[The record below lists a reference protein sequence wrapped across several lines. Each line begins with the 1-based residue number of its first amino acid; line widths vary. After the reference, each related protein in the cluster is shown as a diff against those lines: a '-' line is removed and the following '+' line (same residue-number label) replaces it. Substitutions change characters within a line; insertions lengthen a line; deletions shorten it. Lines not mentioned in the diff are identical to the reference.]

1 MVKVAAMAAIGTA
14 SLLGAAPPV
23 LRRRT
28 RSPGESESYYLFRAF
43 TSGILLSLA
52 FIHVI
57 ADGFEKLEGLSG
69 DVPAAPILVLAG
81 IMLMFIVERASLD
94 LFAGGEHPCCH
105 QHAHAGRAADIEQAY
120 RRRDAVLKSLEDL
133 GNEGARTF
141 SAGAPGALQ
150 DAVAHDVEASE
161 GHGHGHSHGGGHTH
175 CDSHE
180 HHKTSEGKASAGCC
194 GHGSAHAHTH
204 AHSRK
209 HTNGDLSESLLHGA
223 AASTEELATQAVA
236 GGGVGGG
243 VGGGGGGGGGRNQEN
258 VMLSMLEIGI
268 IVHSVAIGL
277 DVGASD
283 AGASTSI
290 GYIVALCFHQF
301 FEGLGLGTMI
311 AAAME
316 EHPRGGLTSGA
327 KAALM
332 VGFFAVTLPAGILIG
347 MLLRGLPTFLKNSP
361 PERWLI
367 GGLDCVSGGIL
378 VYICLCGCGA
388 LVNDFTRPALMSP
401 AKMCLRWKMIGA
413 MFVGMGIM
421 AVLGL
426 WA

>member
-28 RSPGESESYYLFRAF
+28 SSPASESESYYLLRAC

-81 IMLMFIVERASLD
+81 IMLMFVVERASLD
-94 LFAGGEHPCCH
+94 LYVGGEHPCCH
-105 QHAHAGRAADIEQAY
+105 QHAHGRGADIEQAY

-133 GNEGARTF
+133 GNEGARTL
-141 SAGAPGALQ
+141 SAGASGALQ
-150 DAVAHDVEASE
+150 DAVAHDVEAAE
-161 GHGHGHSHGGGHTH
+161 GHGHGHSHGGGHMH

-180 HHKTSEGKASAGCC
+180 HRTTSAGKASAGCC

-204 AHSRK
+204 AHSRM
-209 HTNGDLSESLLHGA
+209 HTNGDLSESLLHDA
-223 AASTEELATQAVA
+223 AASTDELATQAVA
-236 GGGVGGG
+236 GVGGE
-243 VGGGGGGGGGRNQEN
+243 GGWGGGGGRNQEN

-290 GYIVALCFHQF
+290 GYIVALCFHQL

-316 EHPRGGLTSGA
+316 QHPGLISGA

-332 VGFFAVTLPAGILIG
+332 VGFFATTLPAGILIG
-347 MLLRGLPTFLKNSP
+347 MLLRSLPTFLNNSP

-367 GGLDCVSGGIL
+367 GVLDCVSGGIL
-378 VYICLCGCGA
+378 LYICLCGCGA
-388 LVNDFTRPALMSP
+388 LVNDFTRPELMTP

-413 MFVGMGIM
+413 MFVGMSIM